1 MLLEWTAAA
10 LADTDEI
17 VDFIFDD
24 NPAAALAVE
33 QLVWESANHLAAMP
47 YLGRLGRV
55 EIPVNLFSIRII
67 LSPTSWRGIRSE
79 SSGFCTAAENIRL
92 EKARIAA
99 GFCYIHNTQLGAA
112 AVPLLR

>member
-10 LADTDEI
+10 LVDTDEI

-55 EIPVNLFSIRII
+55 ENTREFIFHPNYFIAYELAGNTVRILRVLHCRRKYPVLKKPAS
-67 LSPTSWRGIRSE
+67 
-79 SSGFCTAAENIRL
+79 
-92 EKARIAA
+92 
-99 GFCYIHNTQLGAA
+99 
-112 AVPLLR
+112 LRAFAIST